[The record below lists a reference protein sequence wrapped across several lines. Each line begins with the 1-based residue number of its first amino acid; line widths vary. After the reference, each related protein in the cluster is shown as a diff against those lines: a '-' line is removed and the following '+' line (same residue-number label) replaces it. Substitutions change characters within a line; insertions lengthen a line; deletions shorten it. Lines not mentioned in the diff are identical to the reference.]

1 MSNRSVDTVHEPAH
15 KPKGRWAN
23 TVMLLALVSLVIL
36 ALVFGLV
43 GRLSRGVNP
52 PSVTLGVGFE
62 SVTDDEVDWQHIRQ
76 RMDAAGVDGAT
87 ISVGRGD
94 FMGIPVAGQEQYWAG
109 GIDASADR
117 VGDIVDTLRKDS
129 DRRIGLTV
137 DVLAPRIVGQH
148 DTYKARFADG
158 SEAVDF
164 PSALALHDGEVGE
177 RVVAMC
183 GEAARRYK
191 PDYIALTELIGDAF
205 FSEADEDLYRS
216 MTGEPGFPRDQ
227 QGNIRV
233 ADSTL
238 NNWQSEIITDV
249 IQRCQNTAG
258 IAVEMDARVNWDD
271 PGTNRFDSGHRY
283 EDILGTGADLALWV
297 YTGLAHVSPTVTHDV
312 AAKLKDRFDNR
323 ERERI
328 TLTVGL
334 WGDMSHRDVK
344 QALRSGEGFDMSLT
358 PMSMMDDKHWE
369 ILERL

>member
-1 MSNRSVDTVHEPAH
+1 M
-15 KPKGRWAN
+15 
-23 TVMLLALVSLVIL
+23 
-36 ALVFGLV
+36 
-43 GRLSRGVNP
+43 
-52 PSVTLGVGFE
+52 
-62 SVTDDEVDWQHIRQ
+62 
-76 RMDAAGVDGAT
+76 
-87 ISVGRGD
+87 
-94 FMGIPVAGQEQYWAG
+94 
-109 GIDASADR
+109 
-117 VGDIVDTLRKDS
+117 
-129 DRRIGLTV
+129 
-137 DVLAPRIVGQH
+137 
-148 DTYKARFADG
+148 
-158 SEAVDF
+158 
-164 PSALALHDGEVGE
+164 
-177 RVVAMC
+177 
-183 GEAARRYK
+183 
-191 PDYIALTELIGDAF
+191 IGDAF
-205 FSEADEDLYRS
+205 FSEADEALYRS
-216 MTGEPGFPRDQ
+216 MTGEPGFPRDE